1 MLEIWRDIKGTNGY
15 YQVSSWGRVKSVDR
29 CIIGSDGRQIM
40 RKGKLLSPYI
50 TKKGYL
56 KVALCLNNN
65 GENTKFRIHRLVAEA
80 FIPNPQN
87 LPEVNHIDGNKINN
101 SVTNLEWCTGEYN
114 REHAQMLQSGDVK
127 DAIKIL
133 NGEKR

>member
-29 CIIGSDGRQIM
+29 CVIGSDGRQIM

-56 KVALCLNNN
+56 KVALYLNNN
-65 GENTKFRIHRLVAEA
+65 GENTKFRIHRLVAET

-114 REHAQMLQSGDVK
+114 REHAQMLQSGKVCFNTSEVT
-127 DAIKIL
+127 
-133 NGEKR
+133 NG